1 MFVGD
6 PGSAGQFASNY
17 FAAGERDNLTK
28 QSQVR
33 LQALVLWYRVSLF
46 AELNPKQPRY
56 LSRIAQRPLRKQV
69 TPRPGRS
76 CSSCPR

>member
-33 LQALVLWYRVSLF
+33 LQALGSG
-46 AELNPKQPRY
+46 
-56 LSRIAQRPLRKQV
+56 
-69 TPRPGRS
+69 GRRNTGS
-76 CSSCPR
+76 FSFHR